1 MSILKQFAKET
12 AIYGFSYVL
21 SRILHYVIF
30 TIYLT
35 YRFPNQSDYGIYTDL
50 YAYAAILLILY
61 TYRMETAF
69 FRFGSKKEEMHQSFS
84 TSFISLFISTICL
97 TALLFAF
104 AEPIANFLKYPD
116 NAYYVRWFA
125 LIISFDAL
133 AALPFARLRLEQRP
147 WRFMGIK
154 LTNIFLTVG
163 FVLFF
168 LELCPR
174 LSSRFEWINKIY
186 DPSKKLDYVFLA
198 NLFAS
203 FMVFIF
209 LCKEYFKTKWEW
221 NAELWKKKMRYAL
234 PLVIVGL
241 AGVINQSI
249 AVPLQKYFLPGTT
262 IENLT
267 QAGIYG
273 SAAKLAL
280 LLNIFTIAFNY
291 AAEPFFFNNASRK
304 DSKVVYAQVAL
315 FYTIIACLIA
325 LGLLLFI
332 DVFQYILGPN
342 YRQALFVVPILIIAY
357 FFLGLYYNFSVWYK
371 LTDKTMIG
379 AFISFSAACLSILL
393 NVLLL
398 PRFGFVVSAWASV
411 CAYAF
416 MTLLCYLFSRKHF
429 PIPYRIDQ
437 MGFYL
442 ITSVIIY
449 FTAIFFNG
457 FIEGS
462 VVKFLFHLLLMG
474 VFLVLIYFK
483 EKNNLIKLFFKK

>member
-21 SRILHYVIF
+21 SRVLHYVIF

-69 FRFGSKKEEMHQSFS
+69 FRFGSKKEEMNKSFS
-84 TSFISLFISTICL
+84 TSFISLFISTIIL
-97 TALLFAF
+97 TSILFLFAG
-104 AEPIANFLKYPD
+104 PIADFLKYPD
-116 NAYYVRWFA
+116 QDYYVKWFA

-154 LTNIFLTVG
+154 LMNIFLTVG

-168 LELCPR
+168 LEICPR
-174 LSSRFEWINKIY
+174 LSDQFPWINTIY
-186 DPSKKLDYVFLA
+186 DPDRKLDYVFLA

-203 FMVFIF
+203 LLVLLF
-209 LCKEYFKTKWEW
+209 LCKEYFKTKWDW
-221 NAELWKKKMRYAL
+221 SFQLWKKKMLYAL

-241 AGVINQSI
+241 AGVVNQSI
-249 AVPLQKYFLPGTT
+249 AVPLQKYFLPGATL
-262 IENLT
+262 ENLS

-304 DSKVVYAQVAL
+304 DSKQVYAQVAL
-315 FYTIIACLIA
+315 FYTIIACFIA

-332 DVFQYILGPN
+332 DIFQYILGPN
-342 YRQALFVVPILIIAY
+342 YRQALFIVPILVIAY

-379 AFISFSAACLSILL
+379 AYISFSAACLSVLL

-398 PRFGFVVSAWASV
+398 PVFGFVVSAWAAVS
-411 CAYAF
+411 AYAL
-416 MTLLCYLFSRKHF
+416 MTALCYLFSRKHF
-429 PIPYRIDQ
+429 PIPYQIDQ
-437 MGFYL
+437 MSFY
-442 ITSVIIY
+442 VIISIGIY
-449 FTAIFFNG
+449 FLAKFLDTL
-457 FIEGS
+457 IEGN
-462 VVKFLFHLLLMG
+462 VARFITHLLLLLLFMI
-474 VFLVLIYFK
+474 VVYLK
-483 EKNNLIKLFFKK
+483 EKNNLVKRFFKK